1 VGRYLLTRLGQGLV
15 TLFLASIVVF
25 AGVRAL
31 PGDPALALAGEEAS
45 PETVAALRTQL
56 GLDQSIVVQ
65 FLRFLGNALSG
76 DLGDSVRTGTPVTEL
91 IAATLPVTA
100 WLSLY
105 AIVIAVVVGM
115 AAGALAAVNQGRWPD
130 LAVGGLSLLS
140 LSVPNFWLGLLAIL
154 YLAVGLGWFPASGYA
169 AFTEEPL
176 RALWHLT
183 LPALILGTGLAA
195 IVMRQTRASMIDALA
210 ADYVRTAR
218 AKGSSRST
226 VIVRYAMRNSLVVV
240 VTIVGLQLGGLISGA
255 VVTERIFGL
264 PGFGKLTLDS
274 VFTRDY
280 PVIQGVVLVV
290 TLAYILINLAVDV
303 LYSVIDPRIRVA
315 GGGSA

>member
-1 VGRYLLTRLGQGLV
+1 VGRYLLTRIGQGVV

-31 PGDPALALAGEEAS
+31 PGDPALAMAGEEAS
-45 PETVAALRTQL
+45 PETLAAIRAQL

-65 FLRFLGNALSG
+65 YFRFLGNALSG

-105 AIVIAVVVGM
+105 AIVIAVVFGM
-115 AAGALAAVNQGRWPD
+115 AAGALAAANQGRWPD
-130 LAVGGLSLLS
+130 LAVGGVSLLS

-154 YLAVGLGWFPASGYA
+154 YLAVGLGWFPASGYV

-195 IVMRQTRASMIDALA
+195 IVMRQARSSMIDALA

-218 AKGSSRST
+218 AKGASRGD
-226 VIVRYAMRNSLVVV
+226 VLVRYAMRNSLIVV

-255 VVTERIFGL
+255 VVTERIFAL

-315 GGGSA
+315 GGGNA

>member
-1 VGRYLLTRLGQGLV
+1 MGRYLLTRLGHGV
-15 TLFLASIVVF
+15 ITMFLASIVVF

-31 PGDPALALAGEEAS
+31 PGDPALAMAGEEAT
-45 PETVAALRTQL
+45 PETLAALRAQL
-56 GLDQSIVVQ
+56 GLDQSIFVQ
-65 FLRFLGNALSG
+65 YLRFLGNALTG
-76 DLGDSVRTGTPVTEL
+76 DFGDSVRTGTPVTEL

-105 AIVIAVVVGM
+105 AIVIAVVFGM
-115 AAGALAAVNQGRWPD
+115 AAGALAAANQGRWPD
-130 LAVGGLSLLS
+130 LAVGGVSLLS

-154 YLAVGLGWFPASGYA
+154 YLAVGLGWFPASGYVA
-169 AFTEEPL
+169 VTEDPL
-176 RALWHLT
+176 RALWQLT

-218 AKGSSRST
+218 AKGASRGT
-226 VIVRYAMRNSLVVV
+226 VLVRYAMRNSLIVV

-255 VVTERIFGL
+255 VVTERIFAL

-303 LYSVIDPRIRVA
+303 LYSVIDPRIRVS
-315 GGGSA
+315 GGGNA

>member
-1 VGRYLLTRLGQGLV
+1 
-15 TLFLASIVVF
+15 
-25 AGVRAL
+25 
-31 PGDPALALAGEEAS
+31 
-45 PETVAALRTQL
+45 
-56 GLDQSIVVQ
+56 VQ
-65 FLRFLGNALSG
+65 YLRFLGSAVTG
-76 DLGDSVRTGTPVTEL
+76 DLGNSVRTGTPVTEL

-105 AIVIAVVVGM
+105 AIVVAVVVGI
-115 AAGALAAVNQGRWPD
+115 AAGVLAAVKRGRWQE
-130 LAVGGLSLLS
+130 LAVNGLSLLS

-154 YLAVGLGWFPASGYA
+154 YLAVGFGWFPASGYVA
-169 AFTEEPL
+169 VTEEPL

-226 VIVRYAMRNSLVVV
+226 VIVRYALRNSLVVV

-274 VFTRDY
+274 VFSRDY
-280 PVIQGVVLVV
+280 PVIQAVVLVV

-303 LYSVIDPRIRVA
+303 LYSLIDPRIRV
-315 GGGSA
+315 GGNA